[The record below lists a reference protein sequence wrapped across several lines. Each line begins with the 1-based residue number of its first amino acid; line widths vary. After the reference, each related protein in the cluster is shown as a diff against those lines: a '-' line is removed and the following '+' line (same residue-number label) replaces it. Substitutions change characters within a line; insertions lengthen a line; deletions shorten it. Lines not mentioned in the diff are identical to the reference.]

1 MAPTKILPIFA
12 VIQASPHESILFMD
26 LLAVIRWDVDPT
38 IWSYG
43 FINLRWYGLLFALA
57 FLVDYQIMLRIFKHE
72 HKTQRDLE
80 SLTIAMVIAT
90 IVGARLG
97 HCLFYDFSFYIT
109 HPLKILYV
117 WEGGLASHG
126 GAIGILIALYLYSK
140 KRPDQPFLWI
150 ADRIAVVAALSG
162 FFIRLGNLF
171 NSEIFGTTTSL
182 PWGFIF
188 VRSQEAGLDAR
199 HPTQLYEALFYLIVF
214 FVLYSR
220 YNVRREK
227 TPHGYLLGLFLIL
240 VFSFRFLVEFLKV
253 NQESFE
259 NTLPLNM
266 GQLLS
271 IPFVLTGVWLLFRSL
286 KNQPAPEKNKPGS
299 ISAR

>member
-1 MAPTKILPIFA
+1 
-12 VIQASPHESILFMD
+12 MD

-38 IWSYG
+38 ILSYG
-43 FINLRWYGLLFALA
+43 FITLRWYGLLFALA
-57 FLVDYQIMLRIFKHE
+57 FLVDYQIMLRIFKYE

-150 ADRIAVVAALSG
+150 ADRIAIVAALSG

-171 NSEIFGTTTSL
+171 NSEIFGMPTSL

-188 VRSQEAGLDAR
+188 VRAQDAGLAPR
-199 HPTQLYEALFYLIVF
+199 HPTQLYEALFYIIVF

-220 YNVRREK
+220 YKVRREK
-227 TPHGYLLGLFLIL
+227 TPHGSLLGWFLIL

-271 IPFVLTGVWLLFRSL
+271 IPFVLTGVWLLLRSRN
-286 KNQPAPEKNKPGS
+286 NQPAVDKTGRES
-299 ISAR
+299 ITTR